1 MRDLQIVFFPH
12 AYFTSTELNH
22 SKITNVILCKMLTE
36 KLNNKSEKTQVK
48 KDSLDFLKHRRY
60 IYLR

>member
-1 MRDLQIVFFPH
+1 
-12 AYFTSTELNH
+12 
-22 SKITNVILCKMLTE
+22 MLTE

-60 IYLR
+60 IYLS